1 MAEPKILHDIVN
13 NMCLSFYCH
22 IIWSYFSSCKAH
34 WQVYWS
40 RSWLSYFSL
49 GGCCWSFF
57 VCFFIFFLVFCV
69 SLSSRSLPV
78 TGYAKV
84 AKRLPSGYRMRNVY
98 GILVSLLCW
107 HGISWSFRVSSCPAS
122 KEFQFFVLDTK
133 PQSIFKRIIIIFF
146 FFPNSSWPFSTS
158 SSVPFFCVFFSSI
171 FITVFITKF
180 RSKGWQMLASVFS
193 QRNVLAC
200 KINEKKL
207 GIQHLPTP
215 NDLGMRS
222 TALFD

>member
-1 MAEPKILHDIVN
+1 MLLSFFFYLFDKNIVFNRNGKSFGCNVVDQYVRFLFFLKKGIIVRIDTRDSWALNYREKAICYFFPRHVWQVMAEPKILHDIVN

-57 VCFFIFFLVFCV
+57 CFFIFLSCFCV

-122 KEFQFFVLDTK
+122 KEFQY
-133 PQSIFKRIIIIFF
+133 
-146 FFPNSSWPFSTS
+146 
-158 SSVPFFCVFFSSI
+158 FCVRH
-171 FITVFITKF
+171 K
-180 RSKGWQMLASVFS
+180 
-193 QRNVLAC
+193 
-200 KINEKKL
+200 
-207 GIQHLPTP
+207 TP
-215 NDLGMRS
+215 ID
-222 TALFD
+222 F